1 MARQEELFL
10 KPELTISVHDPRR
23 EPPLWVRRVVLWA
36 QPGEQIRDV
45 SFRRGLNVIWSP
57 DPGSGAAN
65 VGQNADSGHGAGK
78 TLFCR
83 LLRYCLGEATFAS
96 EDQRRTIAAK
106 FPNGLVG
113 AEILIGGTVWAV
125 IRPIGQTRRHIVR
138 REGRLEDLAESKEA
152 ATGIAPLLEA
162 LSSVVCPPTLD
173 GIVPE
178 LRGDSAWLFA
188 LAWLGRDQENRF
200 DHILDW
206 RHARSESGSPVSSLS
221 KDQVLAG
228 VRALLGILDDDEI
241 RIKNDRQRI
250 PSKRQNADRD
260 LAYLRRRIEELRA
273 ELLRRVELAQDGALG
288 GPLDLATLQSLAEAR
303 LRTCLEKESS
313 RPFAAKIR
321 EARTERDRVLQ
332 ESAVVD
338 EQIKKLD
345 AKVELTKQQMQG
357 LQGER
362 TDLKVKEL
370 RETHGDLCP
379 ICFVPID
386 LALADG
392 CTLSTK
398 RRDSQSVAGEKAE
411 LASRIGG
418 CQTTLDHYSA
428 EAKDARV
435 RLSTL
440 RARKEA
446 LDAQVADLENLAE
459 QHHDAC
465 RRQSSDA
472 RRFQDDVGEF
482 ADLQDKLSKAEGAIL
497 ALDDREKEL
506 RDQQSALRDRHADV
520 MRRFNDLYVFV
531 SRALLGS
538 DVESA
543 IDLTGQ
549 GLQARVQVGGQAM
562 ESLKTL
568 VFDIAAMLMSI
579 EGRAGVPAF
588 LIHDSP
594 READLGESIYHR
606 LFRFAASLESLSEQP
621 PFQYIVTTT
630 SDPPPEIRSSDCLVQ
645 KLSGS
650 LVNDRLLRCDL
661 GQ

>member
-10 KPELTISVHDPRR
+10 KPELTISIHDSRR
-23 EPPLWVRRVVLWA
+23 DPPLWVRRLVLWA
-36 QPGEQIRDV
+36 QPGELIRDI

-57 DPGSGAAN
+57 DPGFAAAN

-78 TLFCR
+78 TLLCR
-83 LLRYCLGEATFAS
+83 LLRYCLGEDTFAS
-96 EDQRRTIAAK
+96 EDQRRIIAAK
-106 FPNGLVG
+106 FPSGLVG
-113 AEILIGGTVWAV
+113 AEIGIAGAIWAV
-125 IRPIGQTRRHIVR
+125 IRPIGQTRRHMVR
-138 REGRLEDLAESKEA
+138 REARLEELAESKEP
-152 ATGIAPLLEA
+152 ATGIGPLLDA
-162 LSSVVCPPTLD
+162 LSSVVCPPTLS

-178 LRGDSAWLFA
+178 LRDDSSWLFA
-188 LAWLGRDQENRF
+188 LAWLVRDQENRF

-221 KDQVLAG
+221 KDQLLAG
-228 VRALLGILDDDEI
+228 VRALLGILDDEEI
-241 RIKNDRQRI
+241 RLKNERQRI
-250 PSKRQNADRD
+250 PSRRQSVDRD
-260 LAYLRRRIEELRA
+260 LTYLRRRIEELRG
-273 ELLRRVELAQDGALG
+273 ELLRRVELDQDGALG
-288 GPLDLATLQSLAEAR
+288 GPLDLAALQAVAEAR
-303 LRTCLEKESS
+303 LRTCQERESS
-313 RPFAAKIR
+313 RPFAAKISA
-321 EARTERDRVLQ
+321 ARAERDEVLQ
-332 ESAVVD
+332 QSAVLD
-338 EQIKKLD
+338 EQLTKLN
-345 AKVELTKQQMQG
+345 AKVDLTKQQMQA

-370 RETHGDLCP
+370 RETHGELCP

-392 CTLSTK
+392 CALATK
-398 RRDSQSVAGEKAE
+398 RRDSQSVADEKAE
-411 LASRIGG
+411 LASRIEG
-418 CQTTLDHYSA
+418 CKTAIDHYSV
-428 EAKDARV
+428 EAKDMKV
-435 RLSTL
+435 RLSAL
-440 RARKEA
+440 HAREEA
-446 LDAQVADLENLAE
+446 LKAEVGNLESLAE
-459 QHHDAC
+459 QHRDAS

-472 RRFQDDVGEF
+472 RGFQDDVGEF
-482 ADLQDKLSKAEGAIL
+482 ADLQDQLSRAEGAIL
-497 ALDDREKEL
+497 ALDDREKGL

-538 DVESA
+538 DVESS

-549 GLQARVQVGGQAM
+549 GLQAKVQVGGQAM

-568 VFDIAAMLMSI
+568 VFDLTAMLMSI

-621 PFQYIVTTT
+621 PFQYIITTT
-630 SDPPPEIRSSDCLVQ
+630 SNPPAEIQASDCLVQ

-650 LVNDRLLRCDL
+650 SVNDRLLRCDL
-661 GQ
+661 G

>member
-10 KPELTISVHDPRR
+10 KPELTISVHDSRR
-23 EPPLWVRRVVLWA
+23 DPPLWVRRFVLWT
-36 QPGEQIRDV
+36 QPGEVVRDV
-45 SFRRGLNVIWSP
+45 PLRAGLNVIWSP
-57 DPGSGAAN
+57 DPGSSAAN

-78 TLFCR
+78 TLLCR

-96 EDQRRTIAAK
+96 EDQRRNIAAK

-113 AEILIGGTVWAV
+113 AEIVVAGTVWSV
-125 IRPIGQTRRHIVR
+125 IRPIGLTRRHMVR
-138 REGRLEDLAESKEA
+138 RQARLEELAESKEA
-152 ATGIAPLLEA
+152 ATGIGPLLDA
-162 LSSVVCPPTLD
+162 LSSVVCPSTLS

-178 LRGDSAWLFA
+178 LRDDSSWLFA
-188 LAWLGRDQENRF
+188 LAWLVRDQENRF

-228 VRALLGILDDDEI
+228 VRALLGILDDEEI
-241 RIKNDRQRI
+241 RLKNDRQRI
-250 PSKRQNADRD
+250 PSKRQSVDRD
-260 LAYLRRRIEELRA
+260 LAYFRRRIEELRA
-273 ELLRRVELAQDGALG
+273 ELLRRVELDQDGAVG
-288 GPLDLATLQSLAEAR
+288 GPLDLAALQAVAEEKLRMCQERESL
-303 LRTCLEKESS
+303 
-313 RPFAAKIR
+313 RPFAAQISL
-321 EARTERDRVLQ
+321 ARAERDRVLQ
-332 ESAVVD
+332 ESAVLD
-338 EQIKKLD
+338 EQLKKLD
-345 AKVELTKQQMQG
+345 AKVDLTKQQMQG

-362 TDLKVKEL
+362 TDLKVREL

-379 ICFVPID
+379 ICFVTID
-386 LALADG
+386 LALAEG
-392 CTLSTK
+392 CALSTH
-398 RRDSQSVAGEKAE
+398 RRDTQSVADEKAE
-411 LASRIGG
+411 LAARIEG
-418 CQTTLDHYSA
+418 CRTAIDHYSV
-428 EAKDARV
+428 EAKTMKV

-440 RARKEA
+440 RATEDTLNAKVR
-446 LDAQVADLENLAE
+446 DLESLAE
-459 QHHDAC
+459 QDHDAR

-482 ADLQDKLSKAEGAIL
+482 SDLQDQSSKAERAIL

-520 MRRFNDLYVFV
+520 MRRFNDIYVFV

-538 DVESA
+538 DVESS

-549 GLQARVQVGGQAM
+549 GLQAKVQVGGQAM

-568 VFDIAAMLMSI
+568 VFDLTTMLMSI

-606 LFRFAASLESLSEQP
+606 LFRFAASLEALSEQP
-621 PFQYIVTTT
+621 PFQYIITTT
-630 SDPPPEIRSSDCLVQ
+630 SNPPAEIQSSDFLVQ

-650 LVNDRLLRCDL
+650 SVNDRLLRCDL
-661 GQ
+661 G